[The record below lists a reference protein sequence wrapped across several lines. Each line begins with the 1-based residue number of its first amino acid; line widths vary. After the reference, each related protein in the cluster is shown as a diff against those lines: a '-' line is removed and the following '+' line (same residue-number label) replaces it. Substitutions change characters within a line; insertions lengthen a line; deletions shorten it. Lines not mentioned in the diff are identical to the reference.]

1 VRIRHKKTYTINVGY
16 PIFILFKKRMF
27 WIIFKL
33 GVYLQLAT
41 INIILIRVS
50 TVIEIEKHYIMLVI
64 QFLFYFKKKKF
75 WIVFKLGVYLQ
86 LATIN
91 IILTRVSTIIEI

>member
-1 VRIRHKKTYTINVGY
+1 MLVIQFLFYLKKECFGIV
-16 PIFILFKKRMF
+16 
-27 WIIFKL
+27 FKL

-64 QFLFYFKKKKF
+64 QFLFYLKKKKKF

-91 IILTRVSTIIEI
+91 IILIRVSTVIEI